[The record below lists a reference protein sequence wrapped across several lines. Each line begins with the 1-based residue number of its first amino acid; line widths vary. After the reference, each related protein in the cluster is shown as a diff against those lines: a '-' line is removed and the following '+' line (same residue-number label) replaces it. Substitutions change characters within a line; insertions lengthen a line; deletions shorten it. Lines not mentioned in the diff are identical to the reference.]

1 MVRMVPALAQLVS
14 KLPMSPGGGAERRP
28 FGAGGDSA
36 RPIYHG
42 FLRPAQT
49 VRHRAT
55 WEGQMFRKL
64 AILGLVLATYIVP
77 TSSISQAKAY
87 SYHSRYYPK
96 GFYYRNGA
104 WHPYRGYGHPY
115 RGGYYDQWG
124 HWHRYA

>member
-1 MVRMVPALAQLVS
+1 MVPALVRLVS
-14 KLPMSPGGGAERRP
+14 NLSKSSGRRGRKTPVRRRWGFHSSDLPRIFAPGA
-28 FGAGGDSA
+28 DSA
-36 RPIYHG
+36 PSSYMG
-42 FLRPAQT
+42 GPN
-49 VRHRAT
+49 V
-55 WEGQMFRKL
+55 RKL

-87 SYHSRYYPK
+87 SDHSRYYPK

-115 RGGYYDQWG
+115 RRGYYDRWG